1 MDMDSAE
8 RKEYV
13 RLLIDQIE
21 RENQQIEAARR
32 K

>member
-32 K
+32 Q